1 MSLLCPSPSGE
12 RRKNAEKIEILESL
26 KKITISE
33 DFAVLK
39 KNRERV
45 LSALIKNKY
54 PDISKSLKKNKEQ
67 TGANR

>member
-1 MSLLCPSPSGE
+1 MKTTLSFL
-12 RRKNAEKIEILESL
+12 AIVA
-26 KKITISE
+26 ISSI
-33 DFAVLK
+33 K